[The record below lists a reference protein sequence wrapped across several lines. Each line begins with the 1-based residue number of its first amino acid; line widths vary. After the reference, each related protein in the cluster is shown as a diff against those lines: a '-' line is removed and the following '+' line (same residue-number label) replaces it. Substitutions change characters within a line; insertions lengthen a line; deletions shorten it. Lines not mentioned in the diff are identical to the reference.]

1 MQNIFEKHK
10 DTVIAPKAQQKLNE
24 PLIDKTGFNAGHED
38 FIKLLKSKLESGEIE
53 THTPDTLY
61 NHDIFDKLTEEEQ
74 EKASLTAINLMS
86 TIRQLETLWNL
97 GQKATFQI
105 QNLVETVF
113 QMKSKFEELHGD
125 VYII

>member
-1 MQNIFEKHK
+1 MQDIIEKHK
-10 DTVIAPKAQQKLNE
+10 DEVIDPKTQQQLNE
-24 PLIDKTGFNAGHED
+24 PLEDKTGFNKGHEE
-38 FIKLLKSKLESGEIE
+38 FIKMLKAKLESGELDPHN
-53 THTPDTLY
+53 TDTLY
-61 NHDIFDKLTEEEQ
+61 NHEVYDKLPEEEQ
-74 EKASLTAINLMS
+74 EKASLTAVNLMS

>member
-1 MQNIFEKHK
+1 MQNIYEQHK
-10 DTVIAPKAQQKLNE
+10 DAVIDPNTQQMLNE
-24 PLIDKTGFNAGHED
+24 PLVDKTGFNEGHEE
-38 FIKLLKSKLESGEIE
+38 FIKMLKAKLESGELE

-61 NHDIFDKLTEEEQ
+61 NHEVYDRLSEEDQ

-86 TIRQLETLWNL
+86 TIRQLETLWKL
-97 GQKATFQI
+97 GQSATFQI

-113 QMKSKFEELHGD
+113 QMKSKFEEQHGD